1 MTIFGTFFRH
11 YTNIFHKTIDQTII
25 VSCLMYLN
33 LNWIKSQGV
42 KYKLFQNQLF
52 SNLKIYLIN
61 SHFMTIFGNLKKNYT
76 YIFHKTEDQM
86 VIFGCLVCVNLNWI
100 KNYNKMLDKMKK
112 NPIIAS
118 FQGYFIKVNF
128 DT

>member
-61 SHFMTIFGNLKKNYT
+61 SHFMTIFGNLLKNYT

-112 NPIIAS
+112 KSYYCIIS
-118 FQGYFIKVNF
+118 GLFHQSEF
-128 DT
+128 

>member
-1 MTIFGTFFRH
+1 MIHWTILGHFFAHHINIFHKIEAQIVIFIFLKHKLFRFLFFTTLQFFFLLNGPFMTIFGTFFRH

-61 SHFMTIFGNLKKNYT
+61 SHFMTIFGN
-76 YIFHKTEDQM
+76 F
-86 VIFGCLVCVNLNWI
+86 
-100 KNYNKMLDKMKK
+100 
-112 NPIIAS
+112 
-118 FQGYFIKVNF
+118 
-128 DT
+128 